1 MSARSTSLSRARSVF
16 RWSSMRSVEA
26 NSKPFSLA
34 ASSKKSHPTRRI
46 PVLEQMLVNGV
57 VLSVNY
63 ALIALGITLIFSIMN
78 VLNFA
83 HGQMFMIGG
92 FVVYYLYG
100 LFRLNYFVSLIAVVI
115 VLGSIGWCFETFF
128 FRRMRKM
135 ATSEENSLLLAVGT
149 ALLLENLALSIFGE
163 KQRGVPPV
171 VSGVYRIGTAYL
183 PAGRLMV
190 MVLALVLVV
199 GLLLFVQYTK
209 LGRAMRALAQDRE
222 VTHLMGVNV
231 DRVAAY
237 GFALGAALAG
247 LAGGLLVTV
256 FGVNSGVG
264 NVYSIK
270 AFIMI
275 MIGGAGVVPG
285 AILGAIVLGFAEAI
299 GYQLLPGSI
308 TYLLIFTGL
317 IIFLL
322 LRPQGLLGKPWG

>member
-1 MSARSTSLSRARSVF
+1 M
-16 RWSSMRSVEA
+16 
-26 NSKPFSLA
+26 
-34 ASSKKSHPTRRI
+34 
-46 PVLEQMLVNGV
+46 EQMLVNGV
-57 VLSVNY
+57 VLAVNY

-78 VLNFA
+78 ILNFA

-100 LFRLNYFVSLIAVVI
+100 IFRINYFVSLIAVVI
-115 VLGSIGWCFETFF
+115 VLGTIGWCFETFF
-128 FRRMRKM
+128 FRRIRKI
-135 ATSEENSLLLAVGT
+135 ATREENSMLLAVGT

-171 VSGVYRIGTAYL
+171 VTGVFRIGNAYL
-183 PAGRLMV
+183 PAGRLLV
-190 MVLALVLVV
+190 MILALALVI
-199 GLLLFVQYTK
+199 GLLLLVQYTK
-209 LGRAMRALAQDRE
+209 WGRAMRALAQDRE

-237 GFALGAALAG
+237 GFGLGAALAG

-285 AILGAIVLGFAEAI
+285 AILGAIVLGFVEAI

-308 TYLLIFTGL
+308 TYLLIFIAL
-317 IIFLL
+317 IVFLIF
-322 LRPQGLLGKPWG
+322 RPQGLLGKPWG

>member
-1 MSARSTSLSRARSVF
+1 
-16 RWSSMRSVEA
+16 
-26 NSKPFSLA
+26 
-34 ASSKKSHPTRRI
+34 
-46 PVLEQMLVNGV
+46 LEQVLINGV
-57 VLSVNY
+57 VLAVNY

-78 VLNFA
+78 ILNFA

-100 LFRLNYFVSLIAVVI
+100 IFKLNYFVSLLAVVI
-115 VLGSIGWCFETFF
+115 VLGAIGWSFETFF
-128 FRRMRKM
+128 FRRMRRM
-135 ATSEENSLLLAVGT
+135 ATREENSMLLAVGT

-171 VSGVYRIGTAYL
+171 VTGVFRIGTAYL
-183 PAGRLMV
+183 PAGRLLV
-190 MVLALVLVV
+190 MVLALVLII

-285 AILGAIVLGFAEAI
+285 AILGAIVLGFVEAI
-299 GYQLLPGSI
+299 GYALLPGSI